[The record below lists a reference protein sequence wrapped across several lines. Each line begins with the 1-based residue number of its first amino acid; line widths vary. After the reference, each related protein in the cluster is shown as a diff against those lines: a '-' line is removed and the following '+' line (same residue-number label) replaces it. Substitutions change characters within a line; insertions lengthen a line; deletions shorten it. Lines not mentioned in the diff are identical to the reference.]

1 LVDGF
6 IDVVLITKNSERLLR
21 ECLKSIYNN
30 IPVKELIIVDGY
42 SKDRTIKILK
52 EFKDKYNNVKILF
65 DNGNRATAR
74 QKGINNV
81 TADWFMFVDSDVVL
95 CSDWYK
101 KAQKYLQMDVGAVW
115 GIEVWSTVSDPK
127 TMRLF
132 LTTTRKI
139 FDVRGGTHDT
149 LIRTDAVRDI
159 KIPVHLHVFEDA
171 YIKDWITKKGY
182 RVVAC
187 YTPFCIHYR
196 PHVVWTL
203 RGSLNLIAEALSI
216 GSVRLLSKLFLAY
229 GFYTVY
235 SIYRL
240 LNFR

>member
-1 LVDGF
+1 MVDGF

-101 KAQKYLQMDVGAVW
+101 KAQKYD
-115 GIEVWSTVSDPK
+115 S
-127 TMRLF
+127 
-132 LTTTRKI
+132 
-139 FDVRGGTHDT
+139 
-149 LIRTDAVRDI
+149 
-159 KIPVHLHVFEDA
+159 
-171 YIKDWITKKGY
+171 
-182 RVVAC
+182 
-187 YTPFCIHYR
+187 
-196 PHVVWTL
+196 
-203 RGSLNLIAEALSI
+203 
-216 GSVRLLSKLFLAY
+216 
-229 GFYTVY
+229 
-235 SIYRL
+235 
-240 LNFR
+240 